1 VSLPLF
7 GPPMVAT
14 EVPRSVASGGL
25 HDLGAKRRLYV
36 SRGVGLERGQ
46 APPLRF
52 LAPPEVS
59 LLRLG

>member
-1 VSLPLF
+1 
-7 GPPMVAT
+7 MVAT